1 MSIQRLKEDLNFISA
16 LSDEPNSVDG
26 LSADALKARFDGAG
40 NVLKDYIND
49 SLIPDVER
57 EIVAETGRVVIQSGN
72 MPPGG
77 AAGEIL
83 AKRSDKDFDWEFTA
97 PPRSG
102 AWALLQSRTTAGE
115 YTWTA
120 PDLHGDGQPYE
131 IGIFMV
137 GGGGSGAVGAVGA
150 IGSGTANH
158 QYLACSGGASGQTRV
173 LYKTVVPGTNYTLVV
188 GNGGAPVEVLNI
200 IASTGIVINGN
211 DGEASAFAG
220 ISIPGGQGG
229 IGRCS
234 TGNTNIAA
242 PGASGGQG
250 SDAVSAMVRD
260 FPTALVPG
268 NVPNIRLTAP
278 SRGMATMPRFIHN
291 HTAVVE
297 SMGLMP
303 GGDTIPAMALNP
315 FTGEYLLGA
324 GGAAGTFQLG
334 TGAAGRTGWMQ
345 AGHDFGD
352 DLKAGGGVARWSEV
366 MQDAIGES
374 ATAVGSGGGSAASY
388 CQLGR
393 VAASGAGADGAIYIY
408 ARCRI

>member
-1 MSIQRLKEDLNFISA
+1 LINVSIQRLKEDLNFISA

-137 GGGGSGAVGAVGA
+137 GGGGSGALVAGGVDGDVADRGQGPVGVGAEAGRA
-150 IGSGTANH
+150 GFLKDGH
-158 QYLACSGGASGQTRV
+158 GGV
-173 LYKTVVPGTNYTLVV
+173 L
-188 GNGGAPVEVLNI
+188 
-200 IASTGIVINGN
+200 
-211 DGEASAFAG
+211 
-220 ISIPGGQGG
+220 
-229 IGRCS
+229 
-234 TGNTNIAA
+234 
-242 PGASGGQG
+242 
-250 SDAVSAMVRD
+250 
-260 FPTALVPG
+260 
-268 NVPNIRLTAP
+268 
-278 SRGMATMPRFIHN
+278 SRG
-291 HTAVVE
+291 
-297 SMGLMP
+297 
-303 GGDTIPAMALNP
+303 
-315 FTGEYLLGA
+315 
-324 GGAAGTFQLG
+324 
-334 TGAAGRTGWMQ
+334 
-345 AGHDFGD
+345 
-352 DLKAGGGVARWSEV
+352 RW
-366 MQDAIGES
+366 
-374 ATAVGSGGGSAASY
+374 
-388 CQLGR
+388 
-393 VAASGAGADGAIYIY
+393 
-408 ARCRI
+408 